1 MTMLNKL
8 LFRNQDSRQLVIA
21 MIGAF
26 LGITFLVTSI
36 HYLIKVQ
43 EFGEGSDVLGPNTI
57 VVQKKVTEASV
68 FNLSKTDFGEEAI
81 EEIRNLPFVSRAQ
94 PVISRGLYFEKDDN
108 KVPVDFGTDVFVQ
121 TVDAEFLDMD
131 PNKWKWKEGAHH
143 VPIVLPRQFLVMLNT
158 YAASRN
164 IPQVSESL
172 AKRIRFKLTLHS
184 TDGKMKE
191 SHEAYIVGFT
201 SSVPSILIPQE
212 FMNYANT
219 KFSPDEEQK
228 VTQLMI
234 SSKDGQFGKVE
245 EYMNEHGLE
254 SAESEMDLSRLKS
267 IVGTLFLVV
276 IGISTIA
283 VFVAILVLIQYMQL
297 LITRNLYEVRT
308 LMRIGYHPKDL
319 VKKFFVYFSII
330 FGVVIAIAFVSFVIL
345 KIWLDD
351 MFSDGGVYIDT
362 NLSIW
367 SFGALALAYVFFML
381 SSFLTARK
389 GIYAEY

>member
-1 MTMLNKL
+1 MLNKL
-8 LFRNQDSRQLVIA
+8 LFRNQDKRQLVIA

-43 EFGEGSDVLGPNTI
+43 EFGEGNDVLGPNTI
-57 VVQKKVTEASV
+57 VVQKKVTEASALK
-68 FNLSKTDFGEEAI
+68 LSKTDFGETAI
-81 EEIRNLPFVSRAQ
+81 EEIRALPFVSRAQ
-94 PVISRGLYFEKDDN
+94 PVVSRSLYFEKDDN
-108 KVPVDFGTDVFVQ
+108 KVPVPFGTDVFVQ

-131 PNKWKWKEGAHH
+131 ASKWKWSEGDGH

-158 YAASRN
+158 YMASKG

-184 TDGKMKE
+184 PDGKRKE
-191 SHEAYIVGFT
+191 SHRAYIVGFT
-201 SSVPSILIPQE
+201 NSVASILVPE
-212 FMNYANT
+212 NYMKYANE
-219 KFSPDEEQK
+219 KYSPDEEQK

-245 EYMNEHGLE
+245 EYMNKHGLE
-254 SAESEMDLSRLKS
+254 SAKSEMDLSRLKS

-283 VFVAILVLIQYMQL
+283 VFVSCLVLIQYMQL

-308 LMRIGYHPKDL
+308 LMRIGYHPKEL
-319 VKKFFVYFSII
+319 VKKFFKYFSII
-330 FGVVIAIAFVSFVIL
+330 FGMVIVVAFISFTIL
-345 KIWLDD
+345 KFWLDD

-362 NLSIW
+362 NLSMW
-367 SFGALALAYVFFML
+367 SFGALSLAYAFFML
-381 SSFLTARK
+381 ASFITARK
-389 GIYAEY
+389 GIYEEY

>member
-1 MTMLNKL
+1 MLNKL

-43 EFGEGSDVLGPNTI
+43 EFGEGNDVLGPNTI

-68 FNLSKTDFGEEAI
+68 FNLTKTDFSEDAI
-81 EEIRNLPFVSRAQ
+81 KEIRDLPFVSRAQ

-131 PNKWKWKEGAHH
+131 SEKWTWEEGAGH

-184 TDGKMKE
+184 KDGKTKE
-191 SHEAYIVGFT
+191 SHRAYIVGFT
-201 SSVPSILIPQE
+201 NSVASILVPE
-212 FMNYANT
+212 DFMSYANN
-219 KFSPDEEQK
+219 KFSADEKQK

-245 EYMNEHGLE
+245 EYMNKHALE
-254 SAESEMDLSRLKS
+254 SAESEMNLSRLKS

-276 IGISTIA
+276 IGISIIA
-283 VFVAILVLIQYMQL
+283 VFVSCLVLIQYMQL

-308 LMRIGYHPKDL
+308 LMRIGYHPKEL
-319 VKKFFVYFSII
+319 VRKFFKYFSII
-330 FGVVIAIAFVSFVIL
+330 FAIIIGIAFTTFIIL
-345 KIWLDD
+345 KSWLDG
-351 MFSDGGVYIDT
+351 MFADGGVYIDN
-362 NLSIW
+362 NLTAW
-367 SFGALALAYVFFML
+367 SFGALIVAYTFFML

-389 GIYAEY
+389 GIYEEY

>member
-1 MTMLNKL
+1 MLNKL
-8 LFRNQDSRQLVIA
+8 LFRNQDKRQLVIA

-43 EFGEGSDVLGPNTI
+43 EFGEGNDVLGPNTI
-57 VVQKKVTEASV
+57 VVQKKVTDASV
-68 FNLSKTDFGEEAI
+68 FNLSKTDFSKESI
-81 EEIRNLPFVSRAQ
+81 DEIRNLPFVSKAQ

-131 PNKWKWKEGAHH
+131 SVKWNWNEESGH

-172 AKRIRFKLTLHS
+172 AKRIRFKLTLES
-184 TDGKMKE
+184 PDRKKKE
-191 SHEAYIVGFT
+191 SHKAYIVGFT
-201 SSVPSILIPQE
+201 NSVASILVPE
-212 FMNYANT
+212 EYMTYANE
-219 KFSPDEEQK
+219 KYSPNEEQK

-234 SSKDGQFGKVE
+234 SSKDGQFGKME
-245 EYMNEHGLE
+245 EYMNKHGLE

-276 IGISTIA
+276 IGISVIA
-283 VFVAILVLIQYMQL
+283 VFVAGLVLIQYMQL

-308 LMRIGYHPKDL
+308 LMRIGYHPKEL
-319 VKKFFVYFSII
+319 VMKFFKYFSII
-330 FGVVIAIAFVSFVIL
+330 FAIVIGIAFVTFVLL
-345 KIWLDD
+345 KFQLDKL
-351 MFSDGGVYIDT
+351 FSNGGVYID
-362 NLSIW
+362 NSLSW
-367 SFGALALAYVFFML
+367 WGFGALIFAYAFFML